1 MEAKPI
7 VKIAVQYPANLRVF
21 SLSLYYTRN
30 ISLFFS
36 LNVFFGEGEVK
47 DEFIGA
53 KTDKNLTFTSEKK

>member
-21 SLSLYYTRN
+21 SLSLLHTKYFT
-30 ISLFFS
+30 FS
-36 LNVFFGEGEVK
+36 PLYVFFGEGEVK